1 MQAVR
6 DSLSVTIQRQS
17 PKLVSVSDLQVE
29 GSALSKPKNEHYDS
43 SSLRLEPSR
52 EPSRERTVGMPDGLF
67 QAWVLFATS
76 ENLLNVRLGFLRRV
90 SHLH

>member
-17 PKLVSVSDLQVE
+17 PKLVSISDLQVE

-52 EPSRERTVGMPDGLF
+52 ERTVGMPDGLF
-67 QAWVLFATS
+67 PAWVLIATS
-76 ENLLNVRLGFLRRV
+76 ENLLNVRLGFLRSV